1 MNKFQVVKKIFSF
14 LLLVGVLLPEN
25 LHAQCPTDINY
36 GKNLVVNGNFSGDY
50 TGWSFTPQTVPWDPG
65 NVGAA
70 DGYRIH
76 NAPSLPGD
84 ILVGTNPNTQ
94 FNNGFQTFGDH
105 TTGSG
110 KFLMVDGV
118 CKLGVKLFSQ
128 NVTVAANTN
137 YYFSVWINSLKD
149 NPTNPG
155 VLNFDVG
162 GVNIG
167 ANIVAPA
174 LGGGSPGGGWIQYEV
189 VWFSGATAG
198 NVPISIEN
206 KNTLDCGNQV
216 DFAIDDIAFI
226 PGCGYGS
233 ATPQPSLGPD
243 QSFCGKGG
251 SILLNSG
258 ITPAAD
264 MNVTWH
270 DGTGSGIIGAG
281 AAYTKTITA
290 PGTYY
295 VCVTKTGS
303 CAKTDTIVITNTFSI
318 NIGGPYNFC
327 SSSSQTLNAGFT
339 GVGVT
344 YLWSKGGSPL
354 PYPNTGQTYTATSA
368 GTYKVDVTVPG
379 CVTQSSTTTIT
390 STAPVTPIDA
400 YYCAT
405 SAAVTNLA
413 LQATNANSAN
423 LSWYTTPT
431 GGTAIATGVS
441 TPNATTSQYIIPTIP
456 IGHNATEIY
465 YVQDETV
472 STGSVG
478 AATFTSVTNANGTTE
493 WNKNYLTFNPGG
505 DFTINSLKMPFIFY
519 NPFGKFTVTLE
530 VTKSDGTSFAPA
542 KTFTSGLS
550 VQTPVNNGTTALYTL
565 PFTGFNVLQSWGS
578 SLRLKIIGTSF
589 TYEGQSM
596 IGTNGGSYP
605 YNSSIAG
612 VVSIPNSIIG
622 NVVNTTGYSY
632 FYDWNISAKTVCART
647 PVRAISNCPQP
658 VTWTTFYLVPQDNTC
673 KIVWGTANEINNQY
687 FSIERS
693 SDGINFTTIG
703 TVSGAGNRD
712 YASNYYFED
721 EAPIE
726 GTSYYRITQHDIDG
740 TFSSTQIKPYHS
752 NGLTEISTF
761 PNPFQQT
768 TTLLVTGT
776 DELPYTYTLYSVSGQ
791 LIETGTANYNV
802 PVSIGGDMAKGMYML
817 TVTNTVE
824 KVTTKIV
831 KQ

>member
-14 LLLVGVLLPEN
+14 LLLVGVLLSQN
-25 LHAQCPTDINY
+25 VHAQCPTDINY
-36 GKNLVVNGNFSGDY
+36 GKNLVVNGNFSNGY
-50 TGWSFTPQTVPWDPG
+50 TGWTFTPQTVPWNPAV
-65 NVGAA
+65 VGAA

-110 KFLMVDGV
+110 NFLMVDGV

-162 GVNIG
+162 GANIG

-174 LGGGSPGGGWIQYEV
+174 IGGGSPGGGWIQYEV
-189 VWFSGATAG
+189 VWFSGAIAG
-198 NVPISIEN
+198 NVAISIEN
-206 KNTLDCGNQV
+206 QNTLDCGNQV

-233 ATPQPSLGPD
+233 ATPQPNLGPD

-303 CAKTDTIVITNTFSI
+303 CAKTDTIVVTNTFSI
-318 NIGGPYNFC
+318 QTGGPYTLC
-327 SSSSQTLNAGFT
+327 SSTSQTLDAGFT
-339 GVGVT
+339 GIGVT
-344 YLWSKGGSPL
+344 YKWYKDNILV
-354 PYPNTGQTYTATSA
+354 PYPNDTKTYTGTSA
-368 GTYKVDVTVPG
+368 GTYRVDVTVPG
-379 CVTQSSTTTIT
+379 CGTQSSTSIIN
-390 STAPVTPIDA
+390 STNPITPIDA

-405 SAAVTNLA
+405 SGPVSGLT
-413 LQATNANSAN
+413 LQASGTNSAG
-423 LSWYTTPT
+423 YTWFTTST
-431 GGTAIATGVS
+431 GGSPISTGPSYVI
-441 TPNATTSQYIIPTIP
+441 TPDISQGTTT
-456 IGHNATEIY
+456 TLTY
-465 YVQDETV
+465 YVQDNAPTAGTAGSTTYSTTNLNTINNWSQSFAIVGDVTV
-472 STGSVG
+472 NSLQVPFITNYSPG
-478 AATFTSVTNANGTTE
+478 AG
-493 WNKNYLTFNPGG
+493 WPP
-505 DFTINSLKMPFIFY
+505 FTITVEILNSA
-519 NPFGKFTVTLE
+519 GA
-530 VTKSDGTSFAPA
+530 SFAPA
-542 KTFTSGLS
+542 KTFTSNPS
-550 VQTPVNNGTTALYTL
+550 VQSVPGNDGGNRRLYTF
-565 PFTGFNVLQSWGS
+565 PFTGLTIS
-578 SLRLKIIGTSF
+578 SSFGTNLRLKLTAH
-589 TYEGQSM
+589 THP
-596 IGTNGGSYP
+596 NGAPLVNQNAGFSYP
-605 YNSSIAG
+605 INSSPTPAITINGAFNDASPA
-612 VVSIPNSIIG
+612 VSQGS
-622 NVVNTTGYSY
+622 GYAY
-632 FYDWNISAKTVCART
+632 FYNWNISSKFACSRT

-658 VTWTTFYLVPQDNTC
+658 VTWTSFYLVPQDNSC
-673 KIVWGTANEINNQY
+673 KIIWGTANEINNHY

-712 YASNYYFED
+712 YASNYYFVD

-726 GTSYYRITQHDIDG
+726 GTSYYRITQHDLDG
-740 TFSSTQIKPYHS
+740 TFTSTQIKPYHS
-752 NGLTEISTF
+752 SGLTQISTY

-768 TTLLVTGT
+768 TTLIVTGS
-776 DELPYTYTLYSVSGQ
+776 DDIPYTYTLYSVSGQ